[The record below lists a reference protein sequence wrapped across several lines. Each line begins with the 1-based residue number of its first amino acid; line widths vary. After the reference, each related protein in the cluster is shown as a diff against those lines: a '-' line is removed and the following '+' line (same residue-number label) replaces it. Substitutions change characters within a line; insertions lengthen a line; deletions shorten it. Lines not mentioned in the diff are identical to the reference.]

1 MNITSQEKNA
11 IPSPRC
17 GDCGKDHI
25 GALVSQASRSIRRA
39 LDSRVAAEVTPELS
53 GVRSMLLGEI
63 VRANNENRDLYQRD
77 VEKWLHLQRSSV
89 TAILQGMEQDGFIT
103 RCSVQRDARLKK
115 LQATPKGVAYH
126 SRICETIDRYENDLQ
141 QGLTEQELAA
151 MRTGLEILLR
161 NAQAITEA
169 AGLRKE

>member
-1 MNITSQEKNA
+1 MSE
-11 IPSPRC
+11 
-17 GDCGKDHI
+17 
-25 GALVSQASRSIRRA
+25 VSRAIRRA
-39 LDSRVAAEVTPELS
+39 LDARVTAEVAPELGGTQGMVLGRIVAA
-53 GVRSMLLGEI
+53 
-63 VRANNENRDLYQRD
+63 NREGSDLYQRD
-77 VEKWLHLQRSSV
+77 IEKWLHIQRSSV
-89 TAILQGMEQDGFIT
+89 TSMLQNMEQAGLIT
-103 RCSVQRDARLKK
+103 RSAVQKDARLKR